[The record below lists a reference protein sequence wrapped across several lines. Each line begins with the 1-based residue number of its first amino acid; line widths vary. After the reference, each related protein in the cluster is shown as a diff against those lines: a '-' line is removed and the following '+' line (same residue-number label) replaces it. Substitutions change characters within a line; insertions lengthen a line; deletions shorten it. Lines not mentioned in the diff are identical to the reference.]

1 MDPIKPGK
9 IRNFQE
15 IWQKNKNKNKIIIII
30 ILIIIRNCYNGL
42 GKPEKFSKIQMM
54 KWTSP
59 LDSSREI

>member
-1 MDPIKPGK
+1 MDPVKPGK

-15 IWQKNKNKNKIIIII
+15 IWQKKKVI

-42 GKPEKFSKIQMM
+42 GKPEKFSRSQMM